1 MGLPP
6 KVVTKITEKRKQEL
20 DNGLNRLGTKEY
32 SNSAP
37 LSYVCHP
44 AQSKRQMKKDF
55 VTVIYDR
62 KKEVAKTGRGK
73 VEIRIYLGNG
83 VRKYVTVSSCDPF
96 EGKELQ
102 YSEELKTQVS
112 IYRHVV
118 EAMIKNGEE
127 LTIENIDLHIGK
139 DTAKKKENRD
149 MQKRKASKTGFID
162 FMIEQIAK
170 EDIVAATQQRKR
182 VTMDAMKRFG
192 RLNSFADITPKNV
205 KAFDDF
211 LHTECNRTQPT
222 IHNYHKILK
231 MYTRL
236 AAQMDYIPMDP
247 YESPLC
253 KFERGKYKV
262 RRPLTED
269 ELLVLRKQKMGE
281 KEGRVRDL
289 FVFCAYTG
297 LAYVDSQNFDF
308 ETMTEVVNGQAYIDG
323 KRVKTGC
330 NFFTP
335 ILPPAMEVLKRY
347 NYKLPHISNQKANDY
362 LHVIEVLCK
371 LHKPLTTHV
380 ARHSFATLA
389 LSYDIPIENVAR
401 MMGHTNIKTT
411 QVYAKILKTTVE
423 RHSVNLA
430 TLIK

>member
-1 MGLPP
+1 
-6 KVVTKITEKRKQEL
+6 
-20 DNGLNRLGTKEY
+20 
-32 SNSAP
+32 
-37 LSYVCHP
+37 
-44 AQSKRQMKKDF
+44 MKKDF

-62 KKEVAKTGRGK
+62 KKEVTKTGRGK

-83 VRKYVTVSSCDPF
+83 VRKYVTLQSCDPF
-96 EGKELQ
+96 EWEEFQG
-102 YSEELKTQVS
+102 SEELKAQVA
-112 IYRHVV
+112 IYTHVV
-118 EAMIKNGEE
+118 DAMRKNGEE
-127 LTIENIDLHIGK
+127 LTIENIDLHIG
-139 DTAKKKENRD
+139 TSSTKKKEQREV
-149 MQKRKASKTGFID
+149 MKKKTSKTGFID
-162 FMIEQIAK
+162 FMLEQIAK

-211 LHTECNRTQPT
+211 LRTECNRTQPT

-236 AAQMDYIPMDP
+236 AAQMEYIPLDP

-269 ELLVLRKQKMGE
+269 ELLILRNTKMSE

-297 LAYVDSQNFDF
+297 LAYIDSQKFDYDS
-308 ETMTEVVNGQAYIDG
+308 MTETVNGQAYIDG

-335 ILPPAMEVLKRY
+335 ILPPAMEVLKKY
-347 NYKLPHISNQKANDY
+347 NFKLPHISNQKANDY

-371 LHKPLTTHV
+371 IHKPLTTHV

-389 LSYDIPIENVAR
+389 LSYDIPIEDVAR

-411 QVYAKILKTTVE
+411 QLYAKILKSTIE

-430 TLIK
+430 AVIR